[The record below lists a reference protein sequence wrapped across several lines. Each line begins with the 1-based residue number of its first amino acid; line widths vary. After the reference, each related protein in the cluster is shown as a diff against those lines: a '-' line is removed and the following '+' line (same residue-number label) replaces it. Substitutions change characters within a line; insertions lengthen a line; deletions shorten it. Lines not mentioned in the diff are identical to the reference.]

1 MSAPT
6 ISPAEAHMKATL
18 VPDPATGAKLAGSV
32 SPDQDNVAGYSV
44 LTISSPTNTS
54 IRMWWAG
61 DETVW
66 DPGVVFATR
75 HEALVACDK
84 LEVEGAQ
91 ATAFV
96 VHWTSGDWAVFINP

>member
-1 MSAPT
+1 M
-6 ISPAEAHMKATL
+6 
-18 VPDPATGAKLAGSV
+18 
-32 SPDQDNVAGYSV
+32 
-44 LTISSPTNTS
+44 
-54 IRMWWAG
+54 
-61 DETVW
+61 W